1 MVLVVMFLVVPVVM
15 VVMGIAP
22 VVTAIVLRVVV
33 AVVVMPPVTMMPL
46 VMLLHGLCGR
56 SRCRGCRG
64 GGRRLACRIGR
75 ARSGGLKGKQG
86 KHQGGEEET
95 GNKFPDRHR
104 DSFM

>member
-33 AVVVMPPVTMMPL
+33 AVVMPPVTMMPL

-64 GGRRLACRIGR
+64 GGRRLACRVGR
-75 ARSGGLKGKQG
+75 ARSRGLKGKQG

>member
-33 AVVVMPPVTMMPL
+33 AVVMPPVTMMPL

-56 SRCRGCRG
+56 SRCCGCRS
-64 GGRRLACRIGR
+64 GGRRLACRVGR
-75 ARSGGLKGKQG
+75 ARSRGLKGKQG

>member
-1 MVLVVMFLVVPVVM
+1 MFLVVMFLVVPVVM

-33 AVVVMPPVTMMPL
+33 AVVMPPVTMMPL

-56 SRCRGCRG
+56 SRCCGCRS
-64 GGRRLACRIGR
+64 GGRRLACRVGR
-75 ARSGGLKGKQG
+75 ARSRGLKGKQG

>member
-33 AVVVMPPVTMMPL
+33 AVVMPPVTMMPL

-104 DSFM
+104 DSFV

>member
-1 MVLVVMFLVVPVVM
+1 MFLVVMFLVVPVVM

-33 AVVVMPPVTMMPL
+33 AVVMPPVTMMPL

-104 DSFM
+104 DSFV

>member
-33 AVVVMPPVTMMPL
+33 AVVMPPVTMMPL